1 VSESKEVFTEIQ
13 KRLRGKILLVGRK
26 IGQDKFDIFGAEL
39 RLEAKPQKYPVGGKI
54 IAWETG
60 ALARFCK
67 GDFDS
72 ILLHRFLY
80 KPVKEYIEDPLEILT
95 EAKRIL
101 PAGGA
106 LVVNSFLLNDVTKNF
121 RSAESFYTESEM
133 MAMLERR
140 YFGNVIHVNIGEMEI
155 FVCET

>member
-13 KRLRGKILLVGRK
+13 RRLRGKTLLVGRK
-26 IGQDKFDIFGAEL
+26 IGQDKFNIFGAGL
-39 RLEAKPQKYPVGGKI
+39 RLEAKPHKYPVGGQVI
-54 IAWETG
+54 PWETG
-60 ALARFCK
+60 ALAKFAN
-67 GDFDS
+67 GGFDS

-80 KPVKEYIEDPLEILT
+80 KPVKEYIEDPVEILT
-95 EAKRIL
+95 ETKRIL
-101 PAGGA
+101 AGGGV

-133 MAMLERR
+133 MTMLERQR
-140 YFGNVIHVNIGEMEI
+140 FGNVIQVNIGETSI